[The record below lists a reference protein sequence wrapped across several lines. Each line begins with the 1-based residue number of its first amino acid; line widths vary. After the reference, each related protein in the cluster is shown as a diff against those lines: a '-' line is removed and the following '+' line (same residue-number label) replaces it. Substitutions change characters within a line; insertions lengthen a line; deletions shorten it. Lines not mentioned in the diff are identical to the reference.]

1 MDMSLGKL
9 WELVMDREAWCAVVH
24 GVAKSWTRL
33 SDWAELNYVANC
45 VGWVP
50 RLTLLNLQT
59 NWTYEQ
65 IGLKNVLSE
74 QNPFISRGLPVSCR
88 EQSGH
93 LDVSFS
99 MHTLTSRVYMWW
111 ARGLWWLIWCQFGQ
125 TMVPNSVV
133 KYSGC
138 FTEYL
143 WIFAGEE
150 GEINI

>member
-9 WELVMDREAWCAVVH
+9 WELMMDREAWCAVVH
-24 GVAKSWTRL
+24 GVATSWTRL
-33 SDWAELNYVANC
+33 SDWTELNYIANC

-74 QNPFISRGLPVSCR
+74 WNPFISRGLRVSRR

-111 ARGLWWLIWCQFGQ
+111 VRGLWWLILCQFSQ
-125 TMVPNSVV
+125 TMVPSSVV

-138 FTEYL
+138 FTECL